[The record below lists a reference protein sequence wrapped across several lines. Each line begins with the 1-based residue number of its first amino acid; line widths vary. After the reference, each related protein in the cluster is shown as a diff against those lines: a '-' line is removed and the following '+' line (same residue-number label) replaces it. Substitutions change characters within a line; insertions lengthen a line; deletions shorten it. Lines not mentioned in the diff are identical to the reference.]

1 MLTFEDFKKMA
12 MDTNL
17 KPYEKVGF
25 SDCHRENSE
34 DSIFTDICDKL
45 SLSNSDV
52 NGSGGG

>member
-12 MDTNL
+12 MNTNL

-45 SLSNSDV
+45 SFVFSRFKRYAR
-52 NGSGGG
+52 